1 MHTRRL
7 IVAVV
12 GSLFISAFCLFAFA
26 RFAANRPDQVSL
38 GDRVFQVGRS
48 ANLAKTA
55 DAKGPILFPDL
66 VRDGLSRTLYLAHV
80 SGTDWAALNA
90 LPPGAANQ
98 CLVKPNV
105 ASKTLVDPCTGEV
118 YGYDGLA
125 ASGKKLERFTTDVT
139 AKGIL
144 SVDLNTP
151 YPEALRRPTS

>member
-1 MHTRRL
+1 M
-7 IVAVV
+7 AVV
-12 GSLFISAFCLFAFA
+12 GSLLISGFCLLAFA
-26 RFAANRPDQVSL
+26 RFAAKRPDQVSL
-38 GDRVFQVGRS
+38 GDRIFQVGS
-48 ANLAKTA
+48 SKNLAKTA

-90 LPPGAANQ
+90 LPPGSPNQ

-105 ASKTLVDPCTGEV
+105 ARKTLVDPCSGEV

-125 ASGKKLERFTTDVT
+125 ASGRRLERFTTEVNP
-139 AKGIL
+139 KGIL

-151 YPEALRRPTS
+151 YPETLRRPIG